1 MDSETLVA
9 GPAGALET
17 RLSQPDEPGHGT
29 ALLCHPHPQ
38 YGGNMHDAVLDVLA
52 RELLASGVTVARFNF
67 RGVGRSK
74 GRYDGQGGE
83 AEDVRAMLEW
93 LAAEHGGESTLL
105 GGYSFGAAMAWQA
118 CQAGATPARVILI
131 APPVGMMRFEG
142 APLACPVAVFAGDQ
156 DEFID
161 ADALAQ
167 WQGPE
172 ISIIKGADHFFSGKW
187 DQLGAAIRSQI

>member
-17 RLSQPDEPGHGT
+17 RLTRPEAPSGGT

-38 YGGNMHDAVLDVLA
+38 YGGNMNDAVLDVLA
-52 RELLASGVTVARFNF
+52 RELLARGVTVARFNF
-67 RGVGRSK
+67 RGVGRSE

-83 AEDVRAMLEW
+83 AGDVRAMLDW
-93 LAAEHGGESTLL
+93 LEAEHGPDAPIL

-118 CQAGATPARVILI
+118 CQAGATPSRVLLI
-131 APPVGMMRFEG
+131 APPVGMMPFEG
-142 APLACPVAVFAGDQ
+142 APLDCPVAVFAGDQ

-161 ADALAQ
+161 AEVLAR

-172 ISIIKGADHFFSGKW
+172 ISIIQGANHFFSGRW